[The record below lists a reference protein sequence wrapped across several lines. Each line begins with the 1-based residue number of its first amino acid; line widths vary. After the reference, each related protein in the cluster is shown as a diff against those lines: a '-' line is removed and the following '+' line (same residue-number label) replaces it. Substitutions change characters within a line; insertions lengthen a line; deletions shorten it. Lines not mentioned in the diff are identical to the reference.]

1 MKKLLLFLALVNSFY
16 THAFEENPSDTSS
29 IGRIGI
35 SAQVGTTGY
44 GGSLN
49 VRITK
54 KIELTF
60 GHSILDVSAKLA
72 TSFDGQKVDL
82 TVTNKNSFTTFGC
95 NLYPSKKSSFHLMVG
110 AVLSASEFPIQ
121 AISKDSQSYQKI
133 IFSPEQLGKLDFTFK
148 GAEVMPLIGIGF
160 GRAVPKRRI
169 GFGLDLG
176 AAYMGNLKCTITAT
190 KAFEP
195 VATQQN
201 ENVLNNAFSD
211 FKWYPFLN
219 FKLNIKLF

>member
-1 MKKLLLFLALVNSFY
+1 
-16 THAFEENPSDTSS
+16 
-29 IGRIGI
+29 
-35 SAQVGTTGY
+35 
-44 GGSLN
+44 
-49 VRITK
+49 
-54 KIELTF
+54 
-60 GHSILDVSAKLA
+60 
-72 TSFDGQKVDL
+72 
-82 TVTNKNSFTTFGC
+82 
-95 NLYPSKKSSFHLMVG
+95 MVG